1 MASVD
6 PGEVN
11 LKMASVDPGEVN
23 LKMASVDPGE
33 VNLKLMMRKDPVE
46 KLREIQR
53 EKTCVPFVQF

>member
-1 MASVD
+1 
-6 PGEVN
+6 
-11 LKMASVDPGEVN
+11 MASVDPGEVN

-46 KLREIQR
+46 KLREIQI